1 MNNVKKGAR
10 IKIKNYIFSAMFI
23 VSLIL
28 LMIAVSFSWFNNGKS
43 ASISGITVSTVE
55 ANNLLVNGVKEVELE
70 VPEDFKFLAVTGD
83 GNQFYTPM
91 LELGTLQG
99 APDTLDYHA
108 TGYSLINQNQYTASG
123 IYQAEFS
130 FLVENDKQLSLTSES
145 YVSASE
151 ESPRSAYGEYSAGNI
166 CGAVRVAFF
175 AKGEQGYELKC
186 IWIPNS
192 TVHLDASGDTAIL
205 PPEQAEVEKEYVFY
219 HNGSKQPTRIQTD
232 GQPNGEIGVDGVKYV
247 WGDLSSGLVLSDIK
261 GDTDLQIKMIV
272 WVDGTDREA
281 HNALMD
287 GTVTMNFVFNVS

>member
-10 IKIKNYIFSAMFI
+10 IKIKNYIFSAMFV

-55 ANNLLVNGVKEVELE
+55 ANNLLVDGVKEVELN
-70 VPEDFKFLAVTGD
+70 VPENFKFLAVTGD
-83 GNQFYTPM
+83 GNQFYTPT
-91 LELGTLQG
+91 LELGTLEG
-99 APDTLDYHA
+99 APDTLDYQA
-108 TGYSLINQNQYTASG
+108 TGYSLISPNQYTASG
-123 IYQAEFS
+123 IYQSEFI
-130 FLVENDKQLSLTSES
+130 FLVENDKSLYLTSES
-145 YVSASE
+145 YVAASD
-151 ESPRSAYGEYSAGNI
+151 ESPMSAYGDYSAGNI

-175 AKGEQGYELKC
+175 AMGTEGYELKC

-205 PPEQAEVEKEYVFY
+205 PEGQARVEKEYVFY
-219 HNGSKQPTRIQTD
+219 HDGSKEPTRIQTE
-232 GQPNGEIGVDGVKYV
+232 GQPSGETTVDGVTYV
-247 WGDLSSGLVLSDIK
+247 WGDLTGVKLSDIK
-261 GDTDLQIKMIV
+261 GDTNLQIKMIV